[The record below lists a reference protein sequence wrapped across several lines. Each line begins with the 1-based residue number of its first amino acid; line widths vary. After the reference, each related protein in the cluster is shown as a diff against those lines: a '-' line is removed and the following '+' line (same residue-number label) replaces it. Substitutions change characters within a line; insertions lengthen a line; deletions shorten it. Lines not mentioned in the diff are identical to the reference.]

1 MASFHN
7 QCENLSYGAK
17 LLSLCNFLL
26 PFVSK
31 NWSLKVKNGFLLK
44 ISFSQLVLDFHIF
57 SVSKYFFVSKNLSLM
72 EKKISSSKSVSIKSL
87 VFKHKMQIYH
97 FNMINFHT
105 QCANLSYCIWY
116 QVFISFQ
123 FVVTVCQQKL
133 ITQGKNSFPPENEFK
148 SKWCK
153 TFIFFPR
160 FLITFCQKILSLM
173 VKNDVFSKISISQ
186 KCSFQ
191 TKDAD

>member
-26 PFVSK
+26 SLISK

-97 FNMINFHT
+97 VQYDKFSHTMCKFIILHMVSSFH
-105 QCANLSYCIWY
+105 QFSICCYRLSAK
-116 QVFISFQ
+116 
-123 FVVTVCQQKL
+123 TN
-133 ITQGKNSFPPENEFK
+133 NS
-148 SKWCK
+148 
-153 TFIFFPR
+153 R
-160 FLITFCQKILSLM
+160 
-173 VKNDVFSKISISQ
+173 
-186 KCSFQ
+186 
-191 TKDAD
+191 